1 MPVAERAEA
10 RRTYWKAR
18 WGEVDGACEWPCL
31 DLLESLAR
39 QQAQELKP
47 ISTAQVV
54 ETLRYTAN
62 KKGGPDGCTFRFLKL
77 LPREAYSG
85 LVYILHLVEARLRW
99 PEQFLLVQ
107 VACLPKNLECERP
120 ICLTHVLYRLWCKM
134 RKPLVDHWLMNDK
147 ALAFW
152 DQAVKGSTCL
162 QVALL
167 RLCKAEVSKKLG
179 LKQVSLLLDLTC
191 FYDLVDH
198 NLLAEDALSLG
209 FPPIV
214 LFLCLQVHKGPRI
227 LQAQDVVS
235 EPIQPRKGILAG
247 CPFGVVFAKIVL
259 WTLMSHVQ
267 RVCRP
272 QGLTTWVDD
281 IGVDLRGFNSSQ
293 VAKHAVSTFLELRD
307 GLTSRGLK
315 SVSKSLVF

>member
-147 ALAFW
+147 ALAL
-152 DQAVKGSTCL
+152 GSGGQRLYLSSSGVASAL
-162 QVALL
+162 Q
-167 RLCKAEVSKKLG
+167 S
-179 LKQVSLLLDLTC
+179 
-191 FYDLVDH
+191 
-198 NLLAEDALSLG
+198 
-209 FPPIV
+209 
-214 LFLCLQVHKGPRI
+214 
-227 LQAQDVVS
+227 
-235 EPIQPRKGILAG
+235 
-247 CPFGVVFAKIVL
+247 
-259 WTLMSHVQ
+259 
-267 RVCRP
+267 
-272 QGLTTWVDD
+272 
-281 IGVDLRGFNSSQ
+281 
-293 VAKHAVSTFLELRD
+293 
-307 GLTSRGLK
+307 
-315 SVSKSLVF
+315 